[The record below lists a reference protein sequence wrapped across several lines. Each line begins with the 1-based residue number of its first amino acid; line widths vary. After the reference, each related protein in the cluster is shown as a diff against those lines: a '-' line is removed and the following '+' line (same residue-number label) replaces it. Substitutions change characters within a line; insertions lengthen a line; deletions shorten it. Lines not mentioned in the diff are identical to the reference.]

1 MTDELTQ
8 ILHTGHHSLVVAQGE
23 DIRTFDGKGVSDL
36 LTLLDKNGELLKE
49 ARVADK
55 IVGKAAAG
63 LMVCGGV
70 KEVYADIIC
79 TPAIALLRKQGLAVS
94 YGEEVDHIENR
105 THEGWCPLETA
116 CKNLSNAED
125 IKAAIL
131 HIINRNNID
140 KHSKS

>member
-1 MTDELTQ
+1 MTDKLAK

-36 LTLLDKNGELLKE
+36 LTLLDKEKELLKE

-70 KEVYADIIC
+70 KEVYADTIC
-79 TPAIALLRKQGLAVS
+79 TPAIALLGKQGIAVS

-105 THEGWCPLETA
+105 KHDGWCPLEMA
-116 CKNLSNAED
+116 CKELASGED

-131 HIINRNNID
+131 QIINQ
-140 KHSKS
+140 KK